1 LKDLAFELSVPADPA
16 FRGMAPLAVG
26 KYGETLGL
34 AEPDVRALE
43 ASLQEAVDLAAGADA
58 GGQIHLDI
66 ARRGD
71 QLEMTIT
78 AGGTTT
84 TLSRGLA

>member
-1 LKDLAFELSVPADPA
+1 MPADPA
-16 FRGMAPLAVG
+16 FRGMGPQAAG

-34 AEPDVRALE
+34 AEPEARALE

-58 GGQIHLDI
+58 GGQIDLSI
-66 ARRGD
+66 TRSGQ
-71 QLEMTIT
+71 QLEMAIT